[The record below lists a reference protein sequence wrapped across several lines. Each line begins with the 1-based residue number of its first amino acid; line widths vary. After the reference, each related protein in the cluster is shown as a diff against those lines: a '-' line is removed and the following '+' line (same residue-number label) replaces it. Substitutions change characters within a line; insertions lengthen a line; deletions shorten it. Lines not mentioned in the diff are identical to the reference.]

1 MGGSGGS
8 GVMTPR
14 IGDVLK
20 ALAGPDAAAPAARVL
35 PDLALTGF
43 WRDLAGRASPDAGET
58 GPAEG
63 PGGIVWIAAAPDLG
77 ALLVSSCEGCG
88 GVCGGHSVG
97 RGGDVLRGAAV
108 KSGAGRATPEQMAG
122 YLTKGFWIEKGEI
135 PHRWDT
141 AQSNVITV
149 NLSAMSA
156 ETKLLVRA
164 ALEAWEAV
172 ADIDFREVA
181 GRADITF
188 TATGS
193 GATATA
199 VYETDGDMVR
209 ATVNISESFV
219 RANGTAPGSYSMQT
233 CIHEIGHAL
242 GLGHAVG
249 YGIAGGTV
257 FANDSWQLSAMS
269 YTAQNENGMV
279 GADRAVVVTPMMAD
293 IIAVQ
298 SLYGAPS
305 GGPAAGN
312 TVYGKG
318 GTAGTYL
325 GDVFA
330 GQGAVLAKNAL
341 TIFDEGGRDRIDL
354 SDDGAAQ
361 RVNLNGGTYSDV
373 FGKKGNLAIAKGTV
387 IEDYVAG
394 SGSDRVTGNAAGN
407 RIRGEGGD
415 DSLAGRDGNDALD
428 GGSGNDSLAGGRGAD
443 RLTGLSGDDR
453 LRGEDG
459 NDVLS
464 GGAGHDMMTG
474 GGGSDV
480 FVFDGG
486 QDMVIDFQ
494 DDADTLR
501 IDDALFA
508 GQTLTVGQVLAGYAK
523 VAAGPVVFDFGG
535 GNVLTVQGVTSV
547 SALANDLEIV

>member
-1 MGGSGGS
+1 MGGS
-8 GVMTPR
+8 GVMTPG

-20 ALAGPDAAAPAARVL
+20 ALSGPDAAGPEARAPL
-35 PDLALTGF
+35 PDLVLAAF
-43 WRDLAGRASPDAGET
+43 WRDLGGVAPAGAEPT
-58 GPAEG
+58 GPVAG
-63 PGGIVWIAAAPDLG
+63 IAGGAVIAPVPDLG
-77 ALLVSSCEGCG
+77 ALLVSSCAGCG
-88 GVCGGHSVG
+88 GACAGHSVG
-97 RGGDVLRGAAV
+97 VGGDVLRGAAV
-108 KSGAGRATPEQMAG
+108 VANAGRATPEQMAA
-122 YLTKGFWIEKGEI
+122 YLTKGYWIDKGEI
-135 PHRWDT
+135 PHGWDT
-141 AQSNVITV
+141 AKSNVITV
-149 NLSAMSA
+149 NLNGVSA

-172 ADIDFREVA
+172 ADIDFREVS

-188 TATGS
+188 AATGS
-193 GATATA
+193 GATTTA

-209 ATVNISESFV
+209 ATVKISESFV

-242 GLGHAVG
+242 GLGHAGG

-257 FANDSWQLSAMS
+257 FANDSWQMSAMS
-269 YTAQNENGMV
+269 YTSQSENGTV

-305 GGPAAGN
+305 DGPTAGN

-318 GTAGTYL
+318 ATAGTYL

-330 GQGAVLAKNAL
+330 GRGGLLAKNAL

-354 SDDGAAQ
+354 SDDSAAQ
-361 RVNLNGGTYSDV
+361 RVDLNGRTYSDV
-373 FGKKGNLAIAKGTV
+373 YGLRGNLAIAKGTV
-387 IEDYVAG
+387 IEDYDAG

-407 RIRGEGGD
+407 RIRGGGGD
-415 DSLAGRDGNDALD
+415 DSLVGRDGNDALD
-428 GGSGNDSLAGGRGAD
+428 GGSGNDGLSGGTGAD
-443 RLTGLSGDDR
+443 RLTGSSGDDR

-464 GGAGHDMMTG
+464 GGAGHDTMTG
-474 GGGSDV
+474 GAGSDV

-486 QDMVIDFQ
+486 QDVLLDFR
-494 DDADTLR
+494 DNADTLR

-508 GQTLTVGQVLAGYAK
+508 GQTLTAGQVLAAYAK
-523 VAAGPVVFDFGG
+523 VAAGAVVFDFGG
-535 GNVLTVQGVTSV
+535 GNVLTLRGVTSV